1 MAAELQSKDEDA
13 VEMSGAIDFPPVLN
27 KAQVQT

>member
-1 MAAELQSKDEDA
+1 MAAELQSKDEDG